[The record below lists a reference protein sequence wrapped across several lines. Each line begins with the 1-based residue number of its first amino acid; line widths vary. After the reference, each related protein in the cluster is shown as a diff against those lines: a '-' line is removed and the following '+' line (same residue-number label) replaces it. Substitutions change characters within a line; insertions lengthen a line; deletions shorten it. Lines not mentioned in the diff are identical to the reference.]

1 MKRIILLLAAFA
13 LVTSVCFAQNS
24 GHILINN
31 DNYSANS
38 ADADSISAA
47 GALKFFNNFPTG
59 GVGLGGGYFAAPRNA
74 IASKL
79 NCFWVTDA
87 GSSDIASFSI
97 ANGGKKITKTGNFSN
112 SSLSGDAYGIGVAVS
127 PNGKYL
133 YSAWSASENMAVLS
147 VASDCTLTMV
157 GSPISEPDYVAD
169 IAIPTSGKVL
179 VVSFPNAG
187 GAQAYSINSSTGAL
201 TALGSELV
209 FSSSVSECANIGCY
223 PTGEDTDATGTYWI
237 WGNATLSG
245 PYDLTA
251 TLGSSGFSN
260 AATTEF
266 SSSGLQNVETPWFSP
281 AGRAGKGLL
290 YLGASG
296 FGTGYPAGIIVTSF
310 SAGTITYDSAVVN
323 NNAYYAGNVVGVGKS
338 GTGSP
343 LAQIVYTSSGVNEV
357 QSYTVSGT
365 TLTPVATL
373 ATTSTE
379 GIALSISGADK

>member
-13 LVTSVCFAQNS
+13 MVASVCFAQNG

-31 DNYSANS
+31 DNYDANS
-38 ADADSISAA
+38 ADVDSISAT
-47 GALKFFNNFPTG
+47 GALKFYLNEPTG

-97 ANGGKKITKTGNFSN
+97 ADGGKKITLTGNFSN
-112 SSLSGDAYGIGVAVS
+112 SALSGDAYGIGVAVS

-133 YSAWSASENMAVLS
+133 YSAWSATENLAVLS
-147 VASDCTLTMV
+147 VASNCTLTLV

-169 IAIPTSGKVL
+169 IAIPSNGKVL
-179 VVSFPNAG
+179 VVSYPNDG
-187 GAQAYSINSSTGAL
+187 GAQAYSINASTGAL

-209 FSSSVSECANIGCY
+209 FADAVSECSSIGCY
-223 PTGEDTDATGTYWI
+223 PTGEDTNSTGTFWV

-251 TLGSSGFSN
+251 TLGSGGFTN

-266 SSSGLQNVETPWFSP
+266 GSSGLQNVECPWFSP
-281 AGRAGKGLL
+281 AGRTGSGNL

-296 FGTGYPAGIIVTSF
+296 FGTGYPAGIIVTTF
-310 SAGTITYDSAVVN
+310 SGGNVTYDSAVVN
-323 NNAYYAGNVVGVGKS
+323 NNAYYAGNVVGVGKT

-343 LAQIVYTSSGVNEV
+343 LAQIVYTSSGVNEL

-365 TLTPVATL
+365 TLTPVTSL
-373 ATTSTE
+373 ATTSTA
-379 GIALSISGADK
+379 GIALSINGADK